1 MELLG
6 RWVRESR
13 TRAGMTQAQLARLAG
28 MHQTTLS
35 RLERGK
41 LEGLRLHR
49 LAAVIAVLDAAL
61 ADRLPGLIAG
71 Q

>member
-61 ADRLPGLIAG
+61 ADRLPSLIAG